1 MLKHSWIYL
10 VFCTTWAVIA
20 ALTNSKPTDQS
31 LRIEPRL
38 DSEFRKNFED
48 EIDDSNEISEELN
61 PKIINGRPAKDG
73 EFPWMVA
80 LHYNAR
86 FVCSSFLI
94 SPTIVMTAAH
104 CVKFENGVAPASA
117 FYGIVGNNLREG
129 PDTRIEF
136 SEVAAHPD
144 YGTGEEYDI
153 AVLRTSSPVQMG
165 EKIQSICLP
174 DSNQQLNIEQIQA
187 MGWGA
192 TSNAA
197 REAPKELMTTELSIP
212 SMRSCRRFYALSG
225 ITITERHLCVNSNRR
240 TGVCFGDSGSP
251 AVFED
256 SASGKP
262 VAVGVASFISFLRCG
277 PPLIPSV
284 YTRTSSYIDWLRETV
299 KDTNGI
305 CFVQGNSTF
314 V

>member
-1 MLKHSWIYL
+1 MLVHSWIYSYT
-10 VFCTTWAVIA
+10 VFCTGWAVILA
-20 ALTNSKPTDQS
+20 SLYTIPSNQS
-31 LRIEPRL
+31 LNREPRL
-38 DSEFRKNFED
+38 YSEFLDEVNED
-48 EIDDSNEISEELN
+48 EIDDSNEISDELN

-80 LHYNAR
+80 LHYNGR

-104 CVKFENGVAPASA
+104 CVKFENGVEPASA

-129 PDTRIEF
+129 PDTRIQF
-136 SEVAAHPD
+136 SEVEAHPN
-144 YGTGEEYDI
+144 YGTGTEYDI
-153 AVLRTSSPVQMG
+153 AVLRISSPVQMG

-174 DSNQQLNIEQIQA
+174 ESNQELEIDVLQA

-192 TSNAA
+192 TSNTPG
-197 REAPKELMTTELSIP
+197 EPPKELMTTQLSAA
-212 SMRSCRRFYALSG
+212 SQRSCRFFYAFSG
-225 ITITERHLCVNSNRR
+225 ITITEKHLCVVSNRR

-251 AVFED
+251 AVFQD
-256 SASGKP
+256 SSSGKP

-277 PPLIPSV
+277 PPRIPSV

-305 CFVQGNSTF
+305 CFV
-314 V
+314 